1 VYVDGLSAEY
11 HHRSGLERGFSDV
24 YSARGLRTVGAGTV
38 MLDNTAKAVLEIA
51 TEFDELREM
60 VKRLCPDTNYR
71 NYALTAISDA
81 ERRTVKAYYGMS
93 RE

>member
-1 VYVDGLSAEY
+1 
-11 HHRSGLERGFSDV
+11 
-24 YSARGLRTVGAGTV
+24 